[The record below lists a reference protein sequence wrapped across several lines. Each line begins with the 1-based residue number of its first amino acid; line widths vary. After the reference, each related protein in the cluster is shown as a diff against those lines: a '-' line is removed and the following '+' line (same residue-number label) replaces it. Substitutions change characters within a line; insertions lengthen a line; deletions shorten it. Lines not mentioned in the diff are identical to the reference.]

1 MGLLSLLFAKNSS
14 TDMNSTKKEEK
25 GSYKECE
32 TELILRKEAGQEIE
46 YWCIDESRNEG
57 LPYDCFFEWELK
69 MVEKAQN
76 ADNSLQGIL
85 DIISCARDYIL
96 HNQALQEASSLI
108 EFNKNHAKVWINKL
122 CSLATCGNIY
132 AQAAIGG
139 NYFDLKFPEMLDIF
153 NECGSNDRETY
164 RKNVESAAMRK
175 NPEAMVAYAFF
186 CLCDESQ
193 KEMREAIN
201 QAGGSLG
208 SSEGYSQYFFSL
220 ENHWESKEGL
230 EIAFKIAECDDGP
243 TAYDFQDKL
252 GDAYYYGDGWG
263 LDVDKE
269 KGLYW
274 YERAAANGNESA
286 ISTLR
291 RLRK

>member
-14 TDMNSTKKEEK
+14 TDVDSTKNEENRVYRECDKE
-25 GSYKECE
+25 
-32 TELILRKEAGQEIE
+32 LALRKEAGQEVE
-46 YWCIDESRNEG
+46 HWCITESRNRG

-69 MVEKAQN
+69 MVQKAWN

-85 DIISCARDYIL
+85 DIISCARDYVL
-96 HNQALQEASSLI
+96 HNNALQEVDPLI

-139 NYFDLKFPEMLDIF
+139 NYFDIKFPEMLGLF
-153 NECGSNDRETY
+153 NECGCNDREAYGKT
-164 RKNVESAAMRK
+164 VESAAMRK

-193 KEMREAIN
+193 QKMREAIN
-201 QAGGSLG
+201 HAAGDLG

-220 ENHWESKEGL
+220 ENHWNSEEGL
-230 EIAFKIAECDDGP
+230 EMAIKIAECDDSS

>member
-1 MGLLSLLFAKNSS
+1 MGLFSLLFAKKNSAD
-14 TDMNSTKKEEK
+14 TNSTKEE
-25 GSYKECE
+25 YVETNKECDK
-32 TELILRKEAGQEIE
+32 ELMMRKAAGQEIE
-46 YWCIDESRNEG
+46 YWCIDESRNER

-69 MVEKAQN
+69 MVEKAQS

-96 HNQALQEASSLI
+96 HNQELQEANPLI
-108 EFNKNHAKVWINKL
+108 EFNKSHAKVWINKL
-122 CSLATCGNIY
+122 CYLATSGNIY

-139 NYFDLKFPEMLDIF
+139 NYFDIKFPEMLDIF
-153 NECGSNDRETY
+153 NEYNSNDREIYKKT
-164 RKNVESAAMRK
+164 VESATMRK
-175 NPEAMVAYAFF
+175 NPDAMVAYAFF

-201 QAGGSLG
+201 HEVGNLG

-220 ENHWESKEGL
+220 VNHWDSKEGL
-230 EIAFKIAECDDGP
+230 EIALKIAECDDGP

-274 YERAAANGNESA
+274 YERAAANGNDSA
-286 ISTLR
+286 ISTLK
-291 RLRK
+291 RLNN

>member
-1 MGLLSLLFAKNSS
+1 MGLLDLLFAKNSS
-14 TDMNSTKKEEK
+14 TDVNATKKEDNEA
-25 GSYKECE
+25 YKESE
-32 TELILRKEAGQEIE
+32 EELMLRKEDGQEIE
-46 YWCIDESRNEG
+46 YWCIDESRNER

-85 DIISCARDYIL
+85 DIILCARDYIL
-96 HNQALQEASSLI
+96 HNQELQDANPLI

-122 CSLATCGNIY
+122 CSLAACGSIY

-139 NYFDLKFPEMLDIF
+139 NYLDIKFPEMPDIF
-153 NECGSNDRETY
+153 NECGCNDRETY
-164 RKNVESAAMRK
+164 RKNVESSTMRK
-175 NPEAMVAYAFF
+175 NPDAMVAYAFF

-193 KEMREAIN
+193 KEQREAIN
-201 QAGGSLG
+201 QEAGNLG

-263 LDVDKE
+263 LDVDKQ

-274 YERAAANGNESA
+274 YERAAANGNKSA